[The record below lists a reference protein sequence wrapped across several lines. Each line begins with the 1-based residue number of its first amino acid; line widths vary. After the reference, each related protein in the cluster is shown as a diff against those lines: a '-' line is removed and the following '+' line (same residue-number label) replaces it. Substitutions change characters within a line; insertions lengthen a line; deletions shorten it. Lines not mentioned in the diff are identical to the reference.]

1 MRDKYYEMII
11 LPTNIFKYE
20 LVICKPPLLKF
31 SSSNINDGNF

>member
-20 LVICKPPLLKF
+20 FGYLQ
-31 SSSNINDGNF
+31 INLPY